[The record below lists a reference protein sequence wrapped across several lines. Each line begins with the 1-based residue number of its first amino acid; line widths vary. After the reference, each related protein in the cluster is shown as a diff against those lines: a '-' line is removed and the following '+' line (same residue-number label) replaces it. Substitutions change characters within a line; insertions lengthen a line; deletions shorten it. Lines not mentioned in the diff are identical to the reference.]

1 MTLPDI
7 KITSEMLWSSAV
19 VTALIDVGLILF
31 LTRRIQRPRFRQL
44 HWPVALAAGVF
55 WVSYGLMLFA
65 LTWESFYAKFL
76 PDPINRSLARSMLE
90 LLPYPII
97 GLALWWLA
105 VRLPGNPAVNFCLL
119 GGVQSVPEH
128 LWGIRLGMLDKVP
141 FLQQASV
148 ASVLTFAVTEYILY
162 WGSILSIAVLLQS
175 SQQWCRNHWASRAGR
190 KLAKS
195 RSARESPPS
204 PQLPNHV

>member
-7 KITSEMLWSSAV
+7 KITSEMLWLSAFI
-19 VTALIDVGLILF
+19 TALIDVGLILF
-31 LTRRIQRPRFRQL
+31 LARRIQRPYFRQL
-44 HWPVALAAGVF
+44 HWYVALAAGVF

-65 LTWESFYAKFL
+65 MTWESFYAKFL
-76 PDPINRSLARSMLE
+76 PDPANRGLARSMLE

-97 GLALWWLA
+97 GLVLWWLA
-105 VRLPGNPAVNFCLL
+105 VRLPGNPVVNFCLL

-128 LWGIRLGMLDKVP
+128 LWGIRLGMLGKVP

-162 WGSILSIAVLLQS
+162 WGSILSIAVLIQR
-175 SQQWCRNHWASRAGR
+175 SQQWCRNYWASRVRKKAG
-190 KLAKS
+190 
-195 RSARESPPS
+195 
-204 PQLPNHV
+204 

>member
-7 KITSEMLWSSAV
+7 KITSEMLWLSAFI
-19 VTALIDVGLILF
+19 TALIDVGLILF
-31 LTRRIQRPRFRQL
+31 LARRAQRPHFRQL

-65 LTWESFYAKFL
+65 MTWESFYAKFL
-76 PDPINRSLARSMLE
+76 PDPDNHSLARSMLE

-97 GLALWWLA
+97 GLVLWWLA

-128 LWGIRLGMLDKVP
+128 LWGIYRLGMLDEVS
-141 FLQQASV
+141 FLQQASA
-148 ASVLTFAVTEYILY
+148 ASVLAFAVPEYILY
-162 WGSILSIAVLLQS
+162 WGSILSIAMLIQS
-175 SQQWCRNHWASRAGR
+175 SQQRCKKYWASRVRKKAG
-190 KLAKS
+190 
-195 RSARESPPS
+195 
-204 PQLPNHV
+204 

>member
-7 KITSEMLWSSAV
+7 KITSEMLWLSAV
-19 VTALIDVGLILF
+19 ITALIDVGLILF
-31 LTRRIQRPRFRQL
+31 LTRRIQRPRFRRL

-55 WVSYGLMLFA
+55 WVSYGFMLFA

-76 PDPINRSLARSMLE
+76 PDPANRSLARSILE

-97 GLALWWLA
+97 GLVLWWLA

-128 LWGIRLGMLDKVP
+128 LWGIYRLGILDKVS
-141 FLQQASV
+141 FLQQASA
-148 ASVLTFAVTEYILY
+148 ASVLAFAVPEYILY
-162 WGSILSIAVLLQS
+162 WGSILSIAMLIQS
-175 SQQWCRNHWASRAGR
+175 SQQWFKNYWASKARKKAG
-190 KLAKS
+190 
-195 RSARESPPS
+195 
-204 PQLPNHV
+204 

>member
-7 KITSEMLWSSAV
+7 KITSEMLWLSAFI
-19 VTALIDVGLILF
+19 TALIDVGLILF
-31 LTRRIQRPRFRQL
+31 LARRIQRPRFRQL

-65 LTWESFYAKFL
+65 MTWESFYTRFL
-76 PDPINRSLARSMLE
+76 PDPTNRSLARSLLE

-97 GLALWWLA
+97 GLVLWWLA

-128 LWGIRLGMLDKVP
+128 LWGIYRLGMLDKVP
-141 FLQQASV
+141 FLQEASS
-148 ASVLTFAVTEYILY
+148 ASVLAFALPEYILY
-162 WGSILSIAVLLQS
+162 WGTILSIAMLIQS
-175 SQQWCRNHWASRAGR
+175 GQQWCKRYWISRAR
-190 KLAKS
+190 KKAC
-195 RSARESPPS
+195 
-204 PQLPNHV
+204 